1 MALKFSPVFMGS
13 AYKNKGV
20 QMALDG
26 VIDYLPGPEEK
37 VNHGFLKKNEEEE
50 KVILENN
57 EKKAF
62 VGYVFKLE
70 ESKFG

>member
-1 MALKFSPVFMGS
+1 
-13 AYKNKGV
+13 
-20 QMALDG
+20 MALDG